1 MKPLAKAYDKPDFT
15 INDLED
21 RGPQQ
26 NVLLT
31 IPDYFDVI
39 DVKNVYMEG
48 SIIDRR
54 LAKRQWQQLRDT
66 YEALYKRGLI
76 RGLFVEPG
84 AEGLEDMVFCCNP
97 IYSWVVDD
105 TRCVVLS
112 HMRYPSRQRE
122 VEHHRLFCE
131 RQGFKIIELEGKGL
145 FEGGG
150 DAIPHPYK
158 RLIWGGYGHRSDR
171 FMYDEI
177 SAKLKTPIICL
188 ELVSPYFYH
197 LDTCFSPLD
206 DDTVLICPEAFSKE
220 GLEVIHQMYKK
231 VYDIP
236 MADVKETF
244 SLNFDA
250 VFDESGEKK
259 VAVIQKSNS
268 IVIDI
273 LQKEGYEVIQIET
286 GEYMKSGGSVFC
298 MKTVMD

>member
-1 MKPLAKAYDKPDFT
+1 MKPEFRAYDQPDFT
-15 INDLED
+15 HQDLDD

-31 IPDYFDVI
+31 TPDFFDVI

-48 SIIDRR
+48 SVIDRK
-54 LAKRQWQQLRDT
+54 LARRQWQQLRDT
-66 YEALYKRGLI
+66 YEELYKRGLI

-97 IYSWVVDD
+97 IYSWVVDGV
-105 TRCVVLS
+105 RSVVLS

-122 VEHHRLFCE
+122 VEYHRVFCE
-131 RQGFKIIELEGKGL
+131 RQGFKIIELEGSGL

-177 SAKLKTPIICL
+177 ALKLKTPVICL

-206 DDTVLICPEAFSKE
+206 DDTVLICPEAFSE
-220 GLEVIHQMYKK
+220 AGLNVIHQMFKT

-236 MADVKETF
+236 KEDVKSTF

-250 VFDESGEKK
+250 VFNESGTEK
-259 VAVIQKSNS
+259 VAVIQKSES
-268 IVIDI
+268 AVIGI
-273 LQKEGYEVIQIET
+273 LKKEGYEVIQIET